1 MKFLPPNR
9 YQPIAREVFRDLSH
23 RISVVLPA
31 ARVEHVGS
39 SAVRGL
45 WSKGDL
51 DVFVGVLPVGFADS
65 IETLTS
71 LGFRE
76 KTDTLRTN
84 ELCPLVVEGYP
95 IPVAIQVVALGS
107 QFEFF
112 LSIRDS
118 LTRNP
123 KLRDDYNRL
132 KRSSAVLDE
141 KEYRER
147 KSQFIEAVLRDCGSS

>member
-1 MKFLPPNR
+1 MKFLPPHR
-9 YQPIAREVFRDLSH
+9 YQPMARKLFRDLS
-23 RISVVLPA
+23 RRMSAVLPG
-31 ARVEHVGS
+31 ARIEHVGS
-39 SAVRGL
+39 SAVQGL

-51 DVFVGVLPVGFADS
+51 DVFVGVPPATFADT
-65 IETLTS
+65 IETLAS

-84 ELCPLVVEGYP
+84 ELCQLVVEGYP

-107 QFEFF
+107 RFEFF
-112 LSIRDS
+112 LGFCDV
-118 LTRNP
+118 LTRNH

-141 KEYRER
+141 QEYRER
-147 KSQFIEAVLRDCGSS
+147 KSQFVEAVLRDCASS